1 MKGKIGRGF
10 LFYLFLLLGIVLGA
24 FIICVVVMIF
34 VPDFSLFGLRA
45 FNENYKNRRHDKMS
59 VYSSMDAE
67 PNSDLVAI
75 SSSEYSI
82 KNIEI
87 DANVHSV
94 RVIKSNINQGVN
106 YNQFVAV
113 FNNSSIGFT
122 TKKVEKT
129 TITIRF
135 YIDTE
140 TLKIEIKSPEGFV
153 NFGGNSSVFLQ
164 IPPSYALNDVNLV
177 INSGKSVVIGDEL
190 YAENPTPSILNFKSV
205 KIKANKSI
213 YISKY
218 ATIGESET
226 DDCLLSSKSGNITVS
241 NTIKAKNLTMEASES
256 TIRMNEDAQAF
267 NISGDFNLT
276 TKNAFVHLGNFNA
289 NRSILKNRYGKM
301 YFKAVNSDIIIDKES
316 YKCDYKFK
324 TINGEISMGSYFDNY
339 LIDKS
344 NIFVEESIVGTVM
357 LATTGNIDIKDILG
371 SVSIKNTSGK
381 INIEKVSGFIDISSQ
396 NSNINIGTENTRVA
410 SRMNIFNTG
419 SGKIVVY
426 IGNIQYVES
435 KAGLIKSN
443 KGEIEVNVRENTPFN
458 LKIASEKGIEYF
470 DEEMEEKEIVVQRLN
485 AKLLVIES
493 KSMIRVVSK

>member
-1 MKGKIGRGF
+1 MAKF
-10 LFYLFLLLGIVLGA
+10 
-24 FIICVVVMIF
+24 
-34 VPDFSLFGLRA
+34 
-45 FNENYKNRRHDKMS
+45 
-59 VYSSMDAE
+59 
-67 PNSDLVAI
+67 
-75 SSSEYSI
+75 
-82 KNIEI
+82 
-87 DANVHSV
+87 
-94 RVIKSNINQGVN
+94 
-106 YNQFVAV
+106 
-113 FNNSSIGFT
+113 
-122 TKKVEKT
+122 
-129 TITIRF
+129 
-135 YIDTE
+135 
-140 TLKIEIKSPEGFV
+140 
-153 NFGGNSSVFLQ
+153 SVFQ

-371 SVSIKNTSGK
+371 SVSIK
-381 INIEKVSGFIDISSQ
+381 ILV
-396 NSNINIGTENTRVA
+396 EN
-410 SRMNIFNTG
+410 
-419 SGKIVVY
+419 
-426 IGNIQYVES
+426 
-435 KAGLIKSN
+435 
-443 KGEIEVNVRENTPFN
+443 
-458 LKIASEKGIEYF
+458 
-470 DEEMEEKEIVVQRLN
+470 
-485 AKLLVIES
+485 
-493 KSMIRVVSK
+493 